1 MGKNLHYSIINFIK
15 QRLQECSKI
24 NSYILIQNTNHYVIE
39 VKRNLPYE
47 SFKIYMSDEYRY
59 TIMDYYNKPTEINKG
74 DFIYLARPEANFANE
89 IEIMETALSD
99 GIYIGKFSRLLSFMN
114 RSLKDAEIN
123 TINHINKLK
132 EEEKER
138 NRRNLW

>member
-15 QRLQECSKI
+15 QRLHECNKI
-24 NSYILIQNTNHYVIE
+24 NSYILVPNTNHYVIE

-59 TIMDYYNKPTEINKG
+59 TITDYYNKPTEINKG

-89 IEIMETALSD
+89 IEIMEAALSD

-138 NRRNLW
+138 NRRNL

>member
-15 QRLQECSKI
+15 QRLQECNKI
-24 NSYILIQNTNHYVIE
+24 NSYILIPNTNHYVIE

-89 IEIMETALSD
+89 IEITETALSD

>member
-15 QRLQECSKI
+15 QRLQECNKI
-24 NSYILIQNTNHYVIE
+24 NSYILVPNTNHYVIE

-59 TIMDYYNKPTEINKG
+59 TITDYYNKPTEINKG

-89 IEIMETALSD
+89 IEIMEVALSD

-138 NRRNLW
+138 NRRNL

>member
-15 QRLQECSKI
+15 QRLQECNKI
-24 NSYILIQNTNHYVIE
+24 NSYILIPNTNHYVIE

-59 TIMDYYNKPTEINKG
+59 TMMDYYNKPTEINKG

>member
-15 QRLQECSKI
+15 QRLQECNKI
-24 NSYILIQNTNHYVIE
+24 NSYILIPNTNHYVIE

>member
-15 QRLQECSKI
+15 QRLQECNKI
-24 NSYILIQNTNHYVIE
+24 NSYILIPNANHYVIE

-59 TIMDYYNKPTEINKG
+59 TIMDYYNKSTEINKG

-89 IEIMETALSD
+89 IEIMETALFD